1 MSARSADTNTRLLDI
16 LIHIIIYI
24 SMIVWVS
31 VTAWISVVITTPHA
45 NTSMTTHTYIILIL
59 ILIYTLG
66 HRSLT

>member
-1 MSARSADTNTRLLDI
+1 
-16 LIHIIIYI
+16 
-24 SMIVWVS
+24 MIVWVS

-59 ILIYTLG
+59 IYTLG